1 MRPRLPKF
9 CLVLSPTRL
18 GGTETGSLLECNK
31 GVERLDKI
39 ESLNS
44 KLRVKFHTFGS
55 FFLVS
60 LRNLPLS
67 QFFSISLVHFYDGI
81 RGEG

>member
-1 MRPRLPKF
+1 MRPRLPKV
-9 CLVLSPTRL
+9 CLVLSPRRL
-18 GGTETGSLLECNK
+18 GGTETGSLIERNK

-44 KLRVKFHTFGS
+44 KLIVEFHTFGS

-60 LRNLPLS
+60 PPNLPLS
-67 QFFSISLVHFYDGI
+67 HLFSISLALFL
-81 RGEG
+81 